1 MIERQAPRAVADS
14 VMSPTSFDDRTFS
27 QWLNDELRARKLT
40 QRQLACRSGVDHS
53 TISRLTRGNRTPSLR
68 TVDRLARSLGMG
80 ARLDNAHRQG
90 ARRYE
95 SPPARVEHALRLDD
109 LLSEPQVHKIMNVYL
124 ATRLGRSRREARDRS
139 S

>member
-1 MIERQAPRAVADS
+1 MIERQAPCAVADS
-14 VMSPTSFDDRTFS
+14 VMSPTSFDGHTFG

-109 LLSEPQVHKIMNVYL
+109 LLSEAQVRQVMLAYL
-124 ATRLGRSRREARDRS
+124 ALRAATPRAKAR
-139 S
+139 